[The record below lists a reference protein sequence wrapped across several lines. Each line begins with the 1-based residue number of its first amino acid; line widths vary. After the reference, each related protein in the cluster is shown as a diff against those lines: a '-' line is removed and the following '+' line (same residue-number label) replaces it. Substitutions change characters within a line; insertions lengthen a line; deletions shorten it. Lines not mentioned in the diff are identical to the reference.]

1 MNKATIQNSLD
12 KNRYQKI
19 TDKILSQIQSDIDS
33 GKEKPSLLLHACCA
47 PCSSYVLEYLS
58 KYFAITIFYYNPN
71 IHPETEYTRRLNELK
86 AFLPEF
92 APDKDIKLVE
102 APYNTAEFFSAVRT
116 EQEPALVT
124 EPERGERCRR
134 CYELRMKRAF
144 EYACEHGFDW
154 FTTTL
159 SISPYKD
166 ADKINQIG
174 AALSNATHA
183 TAAVAV
189 DGACS
194 GAASNDSARDAGHGA
209 SVESARPQ
217 FLTSDFKKRGG
228 FLRSLELSKEYNLYR
243 QDYCGCIYSKQNMLK
258 NTQEVDN

>member
-19 TDKILSQIQSDIDS
+19 TDKMLSQIQSDIDS
-33 GKEKPSLLLHACCA
+33 GKPKPSLLLHACCA

-86 AFLPEF
+86 SFLPEF

-116 EQEPALVT
+116 EQEPALAT

-144 EYACEHGFDW
+144 EYAHEHGFDW

-174 AALSNATHA
+174 AALSNATHGA
-183 TAAVAV
+183 SVESV

-194 GAASNDSARDAGHGA
+194 GATSD
-209 SVESARPQ
+209 EQSARPQ

>member
-124 EPERGERCRR
+124 ESERGERCRR

-144 EYACEHGFDW
+144 EYASEHGFDW

-174 AALSNATHA
+174 AALSDASARDAGHGASNDS
-183 TAAVAV
+183 AAGFV

-194 GAASNDSARDAGHGA
+194 GAASN
-209 SVESARPQ
+209 EQSARPQ